1 MHFMNVSRC
10 VATHLTAIGLIAT
23 ASSAG
28 NLAFAETIFT
38 VNGIDVDSAVVDLY
52 FENRLGQPGSTPTPE
67 LLIKD
72 QSHLHAGHEGAK
84 DGKGHFDVTIVSE
97 AFSGVN
103 RVQRHRMVYDA
114 LGKLL
119 ETDIHALR
127 IKAFAPSER

>member
-1 MHFMNVSRC
+1 MTESRQ
-10 VATHLTAIGLIAT
+10 AQIRTELEK
-23 ASSAG
+23 S
-28 NLAFAETIFT
+28 F
-38 VNGIDVDSAVVDLY
+38 
-52 FENRLGQPGSTPTPE
+52 QPTE

-97 AFSGVN
+97 AFAGVN